1 MRDER
6 AELAEDDGQIRA
18 DAMVNRGR
26 RRALS
31 VFSLSFAVAVAGI
44 SLGPAHAQM
53 MPGSP
58 LMDGLRK
65 GGYVLVMR
73 HANSPAM
80 PPAKAQAD
88 PENVKLERQLDQ
100 MGRDTAKAM
109 GESFKRLR
117 IPVGE
122 VISSPTYR
130 ARLTAQLAFGV
141 APKTA
146 PELDE
151 GVEGMASNAD
161 VARVAWLRKAIGER
175 PAAGKNTVLITHAP
189 NISGAFD
196 VPAQSGEV
204 LIFRPGGS
212 NPGTPLARVKIQ
224 DWPTLK

>member
-1 MRDER
+1 
-6 AELAEDDGQIRA
+6 
-18 DAMVNRGR
+18 MVDKSR
-26 RRALS
+26 RTALS
-31 VFSLSFAVAVAGI
+31 VFSLPLAVAVSGLPFGR
-44 SLGPAHAQM
+44 SDAQM

-58 LMDGLRK
+58 LLDGLRK

-80 PPAKAQAD
+80 PPTKAQAD

-109 GESFKRLR
+109 GEQIKRLR
-117 IPVGE
+117 IAVGD

-130 ARLTAQLAFGV
+130 ARLTSQLAFGV

-151 GVEGMASNAD
+151 GAEGMASNAD
-161 VARVAWLRKAIGER
+161 QGRVAWLKRKIAETPR
-175 PAAGKNTVLITHAP
+175 AGTNTILITHAP

-196 VPAQSGEV
+196 IPVQPGEV
-204 LIFRPGGS
+204 LIFRPGS
-212 NPGTPLARVKIQ
+212 ANAGTPLARVKIQ
-224 DWPTLK
+224 EWATIK

>member
-1 MRDER
+1 MTDQTRSMTR
-6 AELAEDDGQIRA
+6 KAFCL
-18 DAMVNRGR
+18 
-26 RRALS
+26 
-31 VFSLSFAVAVAGI
+31 AVAFAAVSGGA
-44 SLGPAHAQM
+44 AQAQM

-58 LMDGLRK
+58 LLDGLRK

-117 IPVGE
+117 IPVD

-130 ARLTAQLAFGV
+130 ARLTSQLAFGV

-151 GVEGMASNAD
+151 GAEGMASKAD

-175 PAAGKNTVLITHAP
+175 PAPGKNTILITHAP

-196 VPAQSGEV
+196 IPVQSGEV
-204 LIFRPGGS
+204 LIFSPGGS
-212 NPGTPLARVKIQ
+212 NAATPLARVKIQ
-224 DWPTLK
+224 EWVTIK

>member
-1 MRDER
+1 
-6 AELAEDDGQIRA
+6 
-18 DAMVNRGR
+18 MVNTAR
-26 RRALS
+26 RTVLS
-31 VFSLSFAVAVAGI
+31 VFSLPLAVAVSGLPFGR
-44 SLGPAHAQM
+44 SDAQM
-53 MPGSP
+53 MPGLP
-58 LMDGLRK
+58 LLDGLRK

-88 PENVKLERQLDQ
+88 AENVKLERQLDQ

-117 IPVGE
+117 IPVGD

-130 ARLTAQLAFGV
+130 ARLTSQLAFGV

-151 GVEGMASNAD
+151 GAEGMASNAD
-161 VARVAWLRKAIGER
+161 KARVAWLQKAIGVP
-175 PAAGKNTVLITHAP
+175 PAAGKNTILVTHLP

-196 VPAQSGEV
+196 IPAQSGEV
-204 LIFRPGGS
+204 LIFRPGGA
-212 NPGTPLARVKIQ
+212 NAATPLARVKIG